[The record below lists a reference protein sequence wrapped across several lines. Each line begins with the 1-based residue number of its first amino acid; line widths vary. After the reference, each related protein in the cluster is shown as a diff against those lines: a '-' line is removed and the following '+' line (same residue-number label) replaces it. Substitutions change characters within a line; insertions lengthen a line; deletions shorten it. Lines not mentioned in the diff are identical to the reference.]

1 MALPRPLRVAIQGE
15 RGAYSEQAAEKLLAA
30 PLKIV
35 PARDSEHMFSSVAR
49 HRAHACLVPM
59 ENSLVGSLY
68 AHYDLL
74 LQYAFAIRG
83 EVYLKVEHCLIA
95 PVGTFFKEVRKV
107 YSHPVALEQCQEF
120 FRRNPHIEGVATY
133 DTAGSVQ
140 MLIDRKESGAAAIAG
155 RGAAA
160 HYGARVL
167 MTSLEDDPSNY
178 TRFFLLTLEGDH
190 DEEDLGGLDE
200 GFDPSVLG
208 PPKTSIV
215 FYVENEPGN
224 LMGALEGF
232 SERGIDLAK
241 IESRPVRGRPFEY
254 LFYLDFHGQPDAPP
268 GADALADLRRRAGF
282 LRVLGCY
289 PSGRLDWVGDDAPF
303 LPREALTEAPASDPG
318 RGTDSSDRRT
328 HPGGRRREDREKE

>member
-1 MALPRPLRVAIQGE
+1 MTLPRPLRVAIQGE
-15 RGAYSEQAAEKLLAA
+15 RGAYSEEAARKLLGT
-30 PLKIV
+30 PIKIV
-35 PARDSEHMFSSVAR
+35 PARDSEHMLSSVAR
-49 HRAHACLVPM
+49 HRAHACLLPM

-74 LQYAFAIRG
+74 LQYAFTIRG

-95 PVGTFFKEVRKV
+95 PVGTFLEEVRKV

-120 FRRNPHIEGVATY
+120 FRRNPRIEGVATY

-140 MLIDRKESGAAAIAG
+140 MLLARKESGAAAIAG
-155 RGAAA
+155 RGAAS

-167 MTSLEDDPSNY
+167 RANLEDDPSNY
-178 TRFFLLTLEGDH
+178 TRFFLLTLEEDGE
-190 DEEDLGGLDE
+190 EEDLDTIGE
-200 GFDPSVLG
+200 HFDRSVLG

-215 FYVENEPGN
+215 FYVENEPGG
-224 LMGALEGF
+224 LTSALRGF
-232 SERGIDLAK
+232 SDRGVDLAK

-254 LFYLDFHGQPDAPP
+254 LFYLDFHGDPDA
-268 GADALADLRRRAGF
+268 GAGAEALADLRRRAGF

-303 LPREALTEAPASDPG
+303 LPREALAETPLSDPG
-318 RGTDSSDRRT
+318 RDSGDRREG
-328 HPGGRRREDREKE
+328 PAGRRREDREDG